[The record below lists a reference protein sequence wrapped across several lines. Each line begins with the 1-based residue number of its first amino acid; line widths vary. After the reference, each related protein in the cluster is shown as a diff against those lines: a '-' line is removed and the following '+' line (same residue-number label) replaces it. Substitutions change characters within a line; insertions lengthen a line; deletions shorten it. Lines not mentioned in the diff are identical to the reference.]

1 MDIASFPALRE
12 REEKELSDSSLRLGN
27 KANSIEAMFLISYLW
42 QSQVENVHYS
52 GMQLLRKTRLKIL
65 IFIGL

>member
-1 MDIASFPALRE
+1 MWLQTD
-12 REEKELSDSSLRLGN
+12 
-27 KANSIEAMFLISYLW
+27 NSILLATSKEEFSQDYRITITYNAPKQMW
-42 QSQVENVHYS
+42 QSRVENVHYS